1 METHRNAQAS
11 VDKITKPR
19 CREAVAA
26 AVWVSEVNI
35 VKDQGQMVSQ
45 EHEQVTVEE
54 GGDKSGAQVKL
65 NRQSG
70 VAAWWP

>member
-1 METHRNAQAS
+1 MEADRNAQAS
-11 VDKITKPR
+11 VDKIAKPR
-19 CREAVAA
+19 CREATAA
-26 AVWVSEVNI
+26 AVWASEVNI
-35 VKDQGQMVSQ
+35 VKDQGQTVSQ
-45 EHEQVTVEE
+45 EHEQVAVEE

>member
-1 METHRNAQAS
+1 MHKPLLI
-11 VDKITKPR
+11 KITKPR

-35 VKDQGQMVSQ
+35 VKDQGQMVSH

-65 NRQSG
+65 N
-70 VAAWWP
+70 